1 MSRSNVEIVAAAY
14 AAVQRGDYAA
24 GMALVGDD
32 VLWDMS
38 GLGMPDLAKVY
49 RGHDGIREFWSGWL
63 AAWETIEFRTRVV
76 FDEGEH
82 VIVEVRQSN
91 RGRGS
96 GVPVEFGYFQAFAVR
111 DGKITASYAAQTEAK
126 ALEQVGRG

>member
-1 MSRSNVEIVAAAY
+1 
-14 AAVQRGDYAA
+14 
-24 GMALVGDD
+24 
-32 VLWDMS
+32 
-38 GLGMPDLAKVY
+38 
-49 RGHDGIREFWSGWL
+49 
-63 AAWETIEFRTRVV
+63 V
-76 FDEGEH
+76 FDEGEP

-96 GVPVEFGYFQAFAVR
+96 GVPVEFAYVQAFAVR